1 MALQVWL
8 PLISDVHDQGLGGLN
23 FTNNGDVTFDGSGKL
38 GSSAEFSGSN
48 YIESTEDFG
57 EGITTWTMSCWVKPD
72 SRDLTSGQWYRIGGI
87 GNHTRVHL
95 DFSSTNRFRIFLSL
109 DGTTSTTVVLT
120 YSTTVAEADKWYHI
134 CGTVSANK
142 VDIYING
149 VLEASSAISSSYTST
164 LGGKVRVGS
173 VNNGNKF
180 SGLIQDFRIYDN
192 ALSAKEVQL
201 LSRGLVLHYPL
212 APPGGDNLVVATHTM
227 DTDSFNYIGSN
238 VTTDETESD
247 LCGYT
252 VKKIIGTTASWN
264 QTQISP
270 SVIPYSAVK
279 DKAITISFEA
289 KADKDG
295 GSMYCGVGRCT
306 ATSLTRGR
314 WRNIR
319 YEPLNTEW
327 SKHEVSAII
336 NDAFFTSGTA
346 TMSDTDRIFAQFYFY
361 QDNMTA
367 WIRHIKI
374 EIGDHGTPWCPNS
387 ADGEYAALGF
397 NDGIEYD
404 VSGFQNN
411 GKKYGNLNWSS
422 DTPRYNACY
431 EFDGTGDYIR
441 LQQNEYDRFR
451 LARDELTVNIW
462 AYKDDWSDYTGS
474 GITGQWNTLF
484 SCAEGGGWVLYERGN
499 GIIHYSV
506 GTGSTTNA
514 YKSKDTATG
523 YAGTLSA
530 GWHMFTM
537 TYDGLT
543 LLGYIDGE
551 LVTNTTAAYTEK
563 TPIFYK
569 NGTASVYVGTEC
581 GASTSGGF
589 YWTGKLSDFRV
600 YETAL
605 SSDDILEL
613 YHTGASL
620 ASNGTLMTSEY
631 VESI

>member
-8 PLISDVHDQGLGGLN
+8 PLISDAHNQGLTEAT
-23 FTNNGDVTFDGSGKL
+23 FTNNGSVVFTGEGKL
-38 GSSAEFSGSN
+38 GTSAVFDGNN
-48 YIESTEDFG
+48 YLESTEDFG
-57 EGITTWTMSCWVKPD
+57 EGITTWTISCWVKPD

-87 GNHTRVHL
+87 GNHIRVHL
-95 DFSSTNRFRIFLSL
+95 DLSSTNRFRIFVSL

-142 VDIYING
+142 VDMYING

-212 APPGGDNLVVATHTM
+212 APPGGENILLNGSFSKDYTNWASSGHT
-227 DTDSFNYIGSN
+227 I
-238 VTTDETESD
+238 TTEDD
-247 LCGYT
+247 YLCGHVSGALSTTRNISQSIYNAIKDDDYT
-252 VKKIIGTTASWN
+252 TQIYTISADIKLVNYVAGTTNPYVALYFSGTYDNNGTNAWLGATRVGGTLKSNASNLPGFNN
-264 QTQISP
+264 QGWVRVTYI
-270 SVIPYSAVK
+270 VR
-279 DKAITISFEA
+279 FEH
-289 KADKDG
+289 KPIG
-295 GSMYCGVGRCT
+295 MTFYVYCRDCT
-306 ATSLTRGR
+306 GDLYY
-314 WRNIR
+314 RNIKM
-319 YEPLNTEW
+319 EKG
-327 SKHEVSAII
+327 SVA
-336 NDAFFTSGTA
+336 
-346 TMSDTDRIFAQFYFY
+346 
-361 QDNMTA
+361 
-367 WIRHIKI
+367 
-374 EIGDHGTPWCPNS
+374 TPWCPNS
-387 ADGEYAALGF
+387 ADGEYTALGF

-404 VSGFQNN
+404 VSGFKNN
-411 GKKYGNLNWSS
+411 GTKYGNLNWSS

-441 LQQNEYDRFR
+441 LKQDEYDRFR

-462 AYKDDWSDYTGS
+462 AYKDDWSDYTSNGTS
-474 GITGQWNTLF
+474 SQWNTMA
-484 SCAEGGGWVLYERGN
+484 SCAEAGGWVIYERGN

-506 GTGSTTNA
+506 ATGESTYA
-514 YKSKDTATG
+514 YKWGDTAAG
-523 YAGTLSA
+523 YAATLT

-537 TYDGLT
+537 TYDGLAVR
-543 LLGYIDGE
+543 GYIDGE
-551 LVTNTTAAYTEK
+551 LVVEVVAFTTK

-581 GASTSGGF
+581 GASTGGSAC
-589 YWTGKLSDFRV
+589 WNGKLSDFRV